1 VGTDRNPRYIPTLD
15 GWRAIAILG
24 VILSHSF
31 ASTYWTRHGALGVN
45 LFFAISGFLI
55 TSRLLGEQ
63 AMAGAISLKQFYIRR
78 AFRILPPALFYLAI
92 MGVLAL
98 TGVIYS
104 SGIDFLGCLLFV
116 RNYWGADAH
125 QGWYTGHFWSLAV
138 EEQFYLF
145 WPALLVFAGVR
156 KSKWIAPT
164 LAIAFSVWRSLD
176 LRNGW
181 VASLLQDETLRNK
194 PLRSDYRMDA
204 LLWGCTLALIAA
216 HVDLRRFVPRRF
228 ASLMAV
234 GLVAAT
240 VAFNVA
246 QPQSYMVAES
256 LLLPLLLMVTVSQ
269 PGSWLGRAL
278 EWKPVRW
285 LGHLSYSLY
294 LWQQPFVSQY
304 HHGVLQR
311 FPLNCALAL
320 ACACASYHLVERPMV
335 RLGHRV
341 ARPTSKRL
349 IPPRAMAAA
358 R

>member
-1 VGTDRNPRYIPTLD
+1 MGTDRPNYIPTLD
-15 GWRAIAILG
+15 GWRAVAILG

-55 TSRLLGEQ
+55 TSRLLGEHQ
-63 AMAGAISLKQFYIRR
+63 KAGRISLTQFYFRR
-78 AFRILPPALFYLAI
+78 AFRILPPALCYLAVI
-92 MGVLAL
+92 GLLAAA
-98 TGVIYS
+98 GVIYS
-104 SGIDFLGCLLFV
+104 SGVDLLSCLVFA

-145 WPALLVFAGVR
+145 WPAVLVLAGVR
-156 KSKWIAPT
+156 KSKWIAPA
-164 LAIAFSVWRSLD
+164 LAIAFSVWRSVD
-176 LRNGW
+176 LRHGW
-181 VASLLQDETLRNK
+181 VASMLHNEALRNK

-216 HVDLRRFVPRRF
+216 HVDLRRFVPRKF
-228 ASLMAV
+228 ASL
-234 GLVAAT
+234 LAAGALIAT
-240 VAFNVA
+240 IAFDVV

-256 LLLPLLLMVTVSQ
+256 LLLPILLMVTVNQ

-278 EWKPVRW
+278 EWQPLRW

-304 HHGVLQR
+304 HHGSLQR
-311 FPLNCALAL
+311 FPLNVMLAL
-320 ACACASYHLVERPMV
+320 ACACGSYYFVERPAI
-335 RLGHRV
+335 RLGHRIAHPSLTVPQPSRAV
-341 ARPTSKRL
+341 AAS
-349 IPPRAMAAA
+349 A
-358 R
+358 